1 MARVTVVIA
10 ARDAASTLPE
20 MLASLIAQ
28 EYRDWEAILVDDASS
43 DETGQMAS
51 VLGDRI
57 RVLRHEQPQGPA
69 ISRNRAVEV
78 ADSELVATL
87 DADDF
92 WTPHYLLAQ
101 VRAYDFARAGGHRV
115 ALVCSDAE
123 IIDEEGGSRGR
134 WSDRVGLPSRPEL
147 EDLLRENFV
156 YNSVLIRRRL
166 FLANGGYRA
175 DLIRGEDYDLW
186 LRLVEAGNQIIV
198 NPAPLAV
205 YRLRQAALSADAVR
219 LARSTREVYRLALD
233 RGSLN
238 DAQRTI
244 AYRQMRLHAVL
255 ERRAAHAQADLAPAA
270 RVLSWLR
277 LAGATLRVALE
288 HPERWAAW
296 LRRGTRPPAGGRHA

>member
-10 ARDAASTLPE
+10 ARDAASTLPQT
-20 MLASLIAQ
+20 LASLIAQ

-43 DETGQMAS
+43 DETGRMAW

-57 RVLRHEQPQGPA
+57 RVLRNDRPLGPA
-69 ISRNRAVEV
+69 ISRNRAVEE
-78 ADSELVATL
+78 ADGELVATL
-87 DADDF
+87 DADDL
-92 WTPHYLLAQ
+92 WTPHYLLHQ

-123 IIDEEGGSRGR
+123 IVDEQGEPRGR
-134 WSDRVGLPSRPEL
+134 WSDRVRLPSRPDL
-147 EDLLRENFV
+147 DDLLRENFV
-156 YNSVLIRRRL
+156 YNSVLVRRRL

-198 NPAPLAV
+198 NPEPLAV
-205 YRLRQAALSADAVR
+205 YRLRAAALSADAVR
-219 LARSTREVYRLALD
+219 LARSTCEVYRLALD

-244 AYRQMRLHAVL
+244 ARRQMRLHALL
-255 ERRAAHAQADLAPAA
+255 ERRAEHSLAE
-270 RVLSWLR
+270 LSRPGRILGSLG
-277 LAGATLRVALE
+277 LAGAMLRVALE
-288 HPERWAAW
+288 HPERWPVW
-296 LRRGTRPPAGGRHA
+296 LRRGIRPSARGRHA